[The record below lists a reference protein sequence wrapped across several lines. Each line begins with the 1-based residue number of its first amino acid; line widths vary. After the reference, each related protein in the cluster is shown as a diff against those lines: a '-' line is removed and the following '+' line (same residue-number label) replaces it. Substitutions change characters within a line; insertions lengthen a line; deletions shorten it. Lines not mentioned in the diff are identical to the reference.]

1 MPGDNNKQKKY
12 FYLKWILFLGGIDTH
27 THFELPFMGTKSID
41 DFLSGT
47 QAAIAG
53 GTTTISMYKNLK
65 SHCLWIS

>member
-1 MPGDNNKQKKY
+1 
-12 FYLKWILFLGGIDTH
+12 
-27 THFELPFMGTKSID
+27 MGTKSID

-65 SHCLWIS
+65 SHCF